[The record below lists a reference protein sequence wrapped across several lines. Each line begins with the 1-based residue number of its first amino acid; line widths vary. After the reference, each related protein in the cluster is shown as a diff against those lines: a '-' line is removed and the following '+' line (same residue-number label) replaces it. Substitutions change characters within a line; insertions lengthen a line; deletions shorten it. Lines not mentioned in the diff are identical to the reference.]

1 MKPYWCVIGQL
12 PATSSGHELNR
23 GGDNEFQSN
32 SHTTNFEV
40 AVERLGC
47 RIVASNRQISQGA
60 VPRDAFPTE
69 LLTCEYDLRAI
80 SKHYFR
86 VGKGAIIGKLQAAN
100 GPGRMNAILEQPFRL
115 H

>member
-23 GGDNEFQSN
+23 GGDNEFQSK

-47 RIVASNRQISQGA
+47 RIVASDGQISQGA
-60 VPRDAFPTE
+60 VPRDAFPAE

-80 SKHYFR
+80 TKHS
-86 VGKGAIIGKLQAAN
+86 G
-100 GPGRMNAILEQPFRL
+100 
-115 H
+115 